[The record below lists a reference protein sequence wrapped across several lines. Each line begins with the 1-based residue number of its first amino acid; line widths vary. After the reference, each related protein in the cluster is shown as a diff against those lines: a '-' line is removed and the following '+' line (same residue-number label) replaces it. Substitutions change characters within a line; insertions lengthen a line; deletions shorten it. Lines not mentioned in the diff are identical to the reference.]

1 MYFNE
6 TEGNFKQIPVVILF
20 WPDCTKNSLYNC
32 KEPLEVFFKY
42 TAIGVIFSLVFYM
55 FFLETYF

>member
-32 KEPLEVFFKY
+32 KEPLKFFWN
-42 TAIGVIFSLVFYM
+42 TAIGVILV
-55 FFLETYF
+55 

>member
-6 TEGNFKQIPVVILF
+6 TEGNFKQIPVAILF

-32 KEPLEVFFKY
+32 KEPLEFFWN